1 MVGDA
6 NPWIDGP
13 MSLQTDI
20 ISYFGLHIPSLRQAK
35 MTHKEGEGPT
45 WKWGGRPTTTILHTM
60 SCITCFLN
68 LQKNAI
74 KRASQTNLSLTKFIV
89 NSINTYV
96 SKWIYYKN
104 ILYN

>member
-20 ISYFGLHIPSLRQAK
+20 ISYFGLHIPGLHQAK
-35 MTHKEGEGPT
+35 MTHKEGGGPT

-74 KRASQTNLSLTKFIV
+74 KRSVPVKLT
-89 NSINTYV
+89 
-96 SKWIYYKN
+96 
-104 ILYN
+104 